1 MESNLS
7 LELKAQ
13 EIHERAVGFYKIS
26 EQYGYKFLMEVK
38 KIRDKKLYKELGFES
53 FEEYT
58 ISTFDYSKR
67 TANERIQLAEAFGE
81 EYERARASLGHRKM
95 KGLATMPEEQRN
107 HVMEHGIDTPNGHKS
122 LEEATTRELEDYKK
136 RNKTLEQKN
145 AQLQSQVEQAQRSE
159 SIARKQLEDEQNRE
173 PEVIEKYIEP
183 EDYQQTKNAL
193 DQSRHQQKL
202 IQQRNEKL
210 EKDIK
215 EMEKRRDEISEKSQK
230 YDELNKAINDMNA
243 KLNNG
248 QQKLKAQKE
257 IYDLVK
263 GSEKVIREV
272 APLCYL
278 AFSKDIIDNDYARK
292 PIEKII
298 DDLTDMS
305 NRLKK
310 QLKKGDVIDV

>member
-1 MESNLS
+1 MNELQLSNDLTTIETEIKS
-7 LELKAQ
+7 YQNIAGQSIFEIGRRLKHVKENDLAHGEWSNWLKSVNFNDSQARKFIKVSDEFQNRSTSNTLGVEALYQIATLPEPERTKEHTTSSGETKTPDEMTVRELRELKKQ
-13 EIHERAVGFYKIS
+13 LKQRD
-26 EQYGYKFLMEVK
+26 EQ
-38 KIRDKKLYKELGFES
+38 
-53 FEEYT
+53 
-58 ISTFDYSKR
+58 
-67 TANERIQLAEAFGE
+67 
-81 EYERARASLGHRKM
+81 
-95 KGLATMPEEQRN
+95 
-107 HVMEHGIDTPNGHKS
+107 
-122 LEEATTRELEDYKK
+122 
-136 RNKTLEQKN
+136 N

-159 SIARKQLEDEQNRE
+159 EIAKKQLEDAESRE
-173 PEVIEKYIEP
+173 PEVIEKYMEP
-183 EDYQQTKNAL
+183 EDYQETKNAL
-193 DQSRHQQKL
+193 AQSRHQQKL
-202 IQQRNEKL
+202 IEQRNEKL

-215 EMEKRRDEISEKSQK
+215 DMEQRRDEVSEKSQK

-305 NRLKK
+305 NRLRK

>member
-1 MESNLS
+1 MNELQLSNDLTTIETEIKS
-7 LELKAQ
+7 YQNIAGQSIFEIGRRLKHVKENDLAHG
-13 EIHERAVGFYKIS
+13 EWS
-26 EQYGYKFLMEVK
+26 EWLQSINMSRGQATKFIKVSDEFSNDSPVNHLGIK
-38 KIRDKKLYKELGFES
+38 ALYS
-53 FEEYT
+53 
-58 ISTFDYSKR
+58 
-67 TANERIQLAEAFGE
+67 
-81 EYERARASLGHRKM
+81 
-95 KGLATMPEEQRN
+95 LATIPEEQREEEFETSSGE
-107 HVMEHGIDTPNGHKS
+107 MKKPIDMTNK
-122 LEEATTRELEDYKK
+122 ELEGLK
-136 RNKTLEQKN
+136 RQLKQRDEQN

-159 SIARKQLEDEQNRE
+159 EIAKKQLEDAESRE
-173 PEVIEKYIEP
+173 PEVIEKYMEP
-183 EDYQQTKNAL
+183 EDYQETKNAL
-193 DQSRHQQKL
+193 AQSRYQQKL
-202 IQQRNEKL
+202 IEQRNEKL

-215 EMEKRRDEISEKSQK
+215 DMEQRRDEVSEKSQK

-278 AFSKDIIDNDYARK
+278 AFSKDIFDNDYARK

-305 NRLKK
+305 NRLRK

>member
-1 MESNLS
+1 MNELQLSNDLTTIETEIKS
-7 LELKAQ
+7 YQNIAGQSIFEIGRRLKHVKENDLVHGEWSKWLQSINMSRGQAT
-13 EIHERAVGFYKIS
+13 
-26 EQYGYKFLMEVK
+26 KFIKVSDEFSNDSPVNHLGIK
-38 KIRDKKLYKELGFES
+38 ALYS
-53 FEEYT
+53 
-58 ISTFDYSKR
+58 
-67 TANERIQLAEAFGE
+67 
-81 EYERARASLGHRKM
+81 
-95 KGLATMPEEQRN
+95 LATIPEEQREEEFETSSGE
-107 HVMEHGIDTPNGHKS
+107 MKKPIDMTNK
-122 LEEATTRELEDYKK
+122 ELEGLK
-136 RNKTLEQKN
+136 RQLKQRDEQN

-159 SIARKQLEDEQNRE
+159 EIAKKQLEDAESRE
-173 PEVIEKYIEP
+173 PEVIEKYMEP
-183 EDYQQTKNAL
+183 EDYQETKNAL
-193 DQSRHQQKL
+193 AQSRHQQKL
-202 IQQRNEKL
+202 IEQRNEKL

-215 EMEKRRDEISEKSQK
+215 DMEQRRDEVSEKSQK

-305 NRLKK
+305 NRLRK